1 MLNREHRSEV
11 CDGGERNRYMW
22 VRLGYQRSG
31 NLEGK
36 AAAASENR
44 VPLEMTAR
52 SELPRDVWLVNPAPC
67 QIYARCRRR
76 AFESLPLSNRSRNAG
91 ATIVPVPEAKAPP
104 AKAE

>member
-11 CDGGERNRYMW
+11 CDGGNAPGYMW

-36 AAAASENR
+36 APAASENR
-44 VPLEMTAR
+44 VPLEMTTR
-52 SELPRDVWLVNPAPC
+52 SELPRDVWLVEPAPC
-67 QIYARCRRR
+67 RSTRCRRR

-91 ATIVPVPEAKAPP
+91 ATIVPVPEAKVPP